1 MIMGLPSFNLCPTL
15 LLFYSLISFLSQ
27 TRTEA
32 VATYLNHSCSS
43 TTTFTANITFQSNL
57 KQLLTY
63 LSSNAT
69 SNIESYNAT
78 ASTGNS
84 VDTVY
89 GLYVC
94 RGDLPADTCQSCVAG
109 ATEDIVERCP
119 TNKVV
124 VAWYDEC
131 TLRYSSQYFFSN
143 MVTDPNVSMVNNLN
157 VSEQTRFNQLVRT
170 TMNDLASGIANVRTG
185 AKKFGT
191 KEANFTVLQTL
202 YTLAQ
207 CTPDLSGFDCN
218 RCLQIAIQTLPNCCG
233 GKQGG
238 RVLYPSCIARFEL
251 YKFYQGNATSALVPS
266 PPSPGSETT
275 SKGKLQ
281 LLSCCSFQ
289 MIGKLGILVRLFS
302 LFYYYYYY
310 LLIYLLKRE
319 LGIIAFTVFTPGTL
333 TSTKF

>member
-1 MIMGLPSFNLCPTL
+1 MIMGLPSFNLCTTL

-32 VATYLNHSCSS
+32 VATYLYHDCSN
-43 TTTFTANITFQSNL
+43 TTTFTANSTFQSNL

-69 SNIESYNAT
+69 RNIESYNAT

-94 RGDLPADTCQSCVAG
+94 RGDLPADACQSCVAS

-119 TNKVV
+119 SNKVV
-124 VAWYDEC
+124 VGWYDEC
-131 TLRYSSQYFFSN
+131 TLRYSNQYFFSS
-143 MVTDPNVSMVNNLN
+143 MVTDPAVFLWNTQNVSDQAGL
-157 VSEQTRFNQLVRT
+157 NQLVRT

-238 RVLYPSCIARFEL
+238 RVLYPSCIVRFEV
-251 YKFYQGNATSALVPS
+251 YPFYQKGNTSAPTLGPP
-266 PPSPGSETT
+266 PPSPGTET
-275 SKGKLQ
+275 KGKVQ
-281 LLSCCSFQ
+281 LLFSCCSFQ
-289 MIGKLGILVRLFS
+289 MIGKLGSIVGK
-302 LFYYYYYY
+302 
-310 LLIYLLKRE
+310 I
-319 LGIIAFTVFTPGTL
+319 
-333 TSTKF
+333 